1 MLSLHQTTTTT
12 TTTIMPCGFCRN
24 LNLPASIV
32 NSHFARTCPRLAQTE
47 CLLCGKKGHTASRCP
62 MKLKESWNKP
72 RVEKSTDGWSV
83 KRGAIIS
90 TSSIPFIVT
99 NKPQNRFNTIAVP
112 EEVKET
118 RNLFKESPP
127 APKLTGAW
135 SKGAPKDK
143 PKPGCGLSLSLVV
156 VVVAVVVLFSLPVC
170 RLAFRRATCVYFSPA
185 CGVSGL

>member
-143 PKPGCGLSLSLVV
+143 PKPMRPGPKSPVPMSPGPKTDHEASLAKKAASRGMSLW
-156 VVVAVVVLFSLPVC
+156 ADDDM
-170 RLAFRRATCVYFSPA
+170 
-185 CGVSGL
+185 